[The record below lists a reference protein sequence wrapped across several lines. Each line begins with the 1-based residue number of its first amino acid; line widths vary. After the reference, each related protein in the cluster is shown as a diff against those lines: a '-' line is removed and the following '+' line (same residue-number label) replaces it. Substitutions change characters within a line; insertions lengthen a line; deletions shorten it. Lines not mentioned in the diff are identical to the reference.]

1 MNSEY
6 TFVTTMTEEA
16 LEPKPKKK
24 KKSVLIA
31 ILLLLVIAGG
41 IGGYWYTFMR
51 GFVFSDD
58 ARFDG
63 GLLDVAPQ
71 VSGNLMT
78 VNVNEGDRVEK
89 GQLLFALD
97 KKIISSQL
105 SKTQAQQKSARSNL
119 DAARAQFQKV
129 LKGPMAD
136 EIVIAESVLQ
146 QSKLQLKQAKIDW
159 LRSNSLYMKKVGTKS
174 SWDRTK
180 TAFEIAHQN
189 YRQAVTRLRMLKLG
203 SRDEDIS
210 ASRAAVKLR
219 EAQLTSA
226 KAAVHQTKIN
236 LGYTKVN
243 APFTGLVVR
252 KWQTPGALV
261 TAGRPVLTL
270 FNPADLEVCA
280 NIEEKYLNQIN
291 IGDPVDISIDAYPNT
306 TMTGRV
312 SKILRATSSKF
323 SLIPSEGSS
332 GTFIKVAQRV
342 PIKVKVDTLPDLPL
356 GPGLSV
362 EIRIHIN
369 PSKLVSL
376 F

>member
-1 MNSEY
+1 
-6 TFVTTMTEEA
+6 MTEETS
-16 LEPKPKKK
+16 ERKPKKK

-31 ILLLLVIAGG
+31 ILLLLSIAAG

-71 VSGNLMT
+71 VSGTLIS

-97 KKIISSQL
+97 KKIITAQL
-105 SKTQAQQKSARSNL
+105 SKAQAQVKSAGSSL

-129 LKGPMAD
+129 LKGPLAD

-146 QSKLQLKQAKIDW
+146 QTKLQLKQAKIDW
-159 LRSNSLYMKKVGTKS
+159 LRSNSLYLKKVGTQS
-174 SWDRTK
+174 SRDRNK

-189 YRQAVTRLRMLKLG
+189 YRQAVSRLRMLKQG
-203 SRDEDIS
+203 SREEDIL
-210 ASRAAVKLR
+210 AAKAAVKLR
-219 EAQLTSA
+219 EAQLASA
-226 KAAVHQTKIN
+226 NAAVRQTKIN
-236 LGYTKVN
+236 LGYAKVA

-252 KWQTPGALV
+252 KWQIPGALV

-270 FNPADLEVCA
+270 FNPADLQVCA
-280 NIEEKYLNQIN
+280 NVEEKYLNQIN
-291 IGDPVDISIDAYPNT
+291 IGDPVDISIDAYPNIK
-306 TMTGRV
+306 MTGRV

-342 PIKVKVDTLPDLPL
+342 PIKVKVDQLPNLPL

-362 EIRIHIN
+362 EIRIRVKR
-369 PSKLVSL
+369 SQLVSL